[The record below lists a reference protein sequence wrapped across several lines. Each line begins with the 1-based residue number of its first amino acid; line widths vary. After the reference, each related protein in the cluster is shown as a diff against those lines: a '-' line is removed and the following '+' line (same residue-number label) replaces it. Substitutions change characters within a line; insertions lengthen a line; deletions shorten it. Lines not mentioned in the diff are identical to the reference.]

1 MPRMTVQDKIQP
13 GARLGRYTVERRVEV
28 PEIAATLYLLRH
40 ELGARH
46 AHVARDDD
54 NLSFG
59 VLFPTVPQDST
70 GVAHILEHVALMG
83 SRHYPVSDPFFA
95 MIPRSLSTFMNAMT
109 ASDWTVYPFS
119 TRNEKDFFNLL
130 GVYLDA
136 SFFPLLREDSFRRD
150 GHRFE
155 FKDPAD
161 KTSELTMQGVVYNEM
176 KGAMASAGSV
186 LYRALGKALYP
197 DLTYAN
203 NSGGEPKDIPGLTYE
218 NLKAFHAAHYHPSN
232 AFFFTYGNLPLERFL
247 EPIEAQVMSQF
258 QPLELDVS
266 IPDQPLFDAPRQE
279 EVAYP
284 SSDTA
289 HGAQVLLAWKLG
301 HSFDTYQN
309 VLWNVLSDVLLGNPG
324 APLHRALIESGLGSA
339 LADGS
344 GYNDSFREAAFA
356 AGLKGL
362 PAGQAEA
369 VQALV
374 LDTLRDI
381 ADDGIPDELIDSA
394 VHQYEIAQKEVSNA
408 GYPYGLKLMFRV
420 LGPWLYG
427 GDPASGLN
435 IGAELARLASERA
448 GGRVFEPMLQSLLEN
463 THRVTLAL
471 NPDPELAERQ
481 AEGERQM
488 VAELSA
494 GFTEADRDRIVAE
507 ALRLQALQEQPD
519 DEGALPTLS
528 VEDIPAEVARPAY
541 ALAQEGQV
549 TVGRVP
555 QPTSGLVYLDVQMRL
570 DHLTDGQLDAL
581 PLYAYALTRSGAAG
595 EDYVALAQR
604 IEAVS
609 GGVSAGAGVG
619 TGPARLDDLRPSFTL
634 GGKALS
640 RNAGAFVAL
649 LHDLLTAPE
658 FTAERLSAL
667 VRQRV
672 SGLKAAVVGNGQAFA
687 GRLAGAQ
694 VSPAGALDE
703 RQGGLS
709 HLHWLQGLE
718 GERLEALPG
727 QFKAIQSAL
736 LAAPARVCLTATPED
751 VSLDLSPIT
760 ELFGAPTP
768 AAPFRAEL
776 APRVPQARTADTPV
790 AFNVQSWQTVPY
802 THHDSPAL
810 MVLSRLLRSEYLLRE
825 LREKGGAYGA
835 HASFDARDGVFTLGS
850 YRDPHIGR
858 TYEVY
863 QGVADFLAGELEAR
877 VLTES
882 ILSASKSLDPLTS
895 PDTVGRLRFFGDQA
909 GYTPEVQEAYKAGLL
924 AVTLDDLRRV
934 YREHLQEGEPAYA
947 LVAGHDPNPD
957 TERLGLRFEVQSA
970 T

>member
-1 MPRMTVQDKIQP
+1 MRRMTVQEKVQP
-13 GARLGRYTVERRVEV
+13 GARIGRYTVERRIEV

-46 AHVARDDD
+46 AHVVRDDD

-59 VLFPTVPQDST
+59 VLFPTVPSDST

-83 SRHYPVSDPFFA
+83 SQHYPVSDPFFA

-119 TRNEKDFFNLL
+119 TRNERDFFNLL

-136 SFFPLLREDSFRRD
+136 TFFPLLREDSFRRD

-203 NSGGEPKDIPGLTYE
+203 NSGGEPRDIPGLTYD

-232 AFFFTYGNLPLERFL
+232 AFFFTYGNLPIERFL
-247 EPIEAQVMSQF
+247 EPIEAQVMSAF
-258 QPLELDVS
+258 QPHALDVS
-266 IPDQPLFDAPRQE
+266 IPDQPPFEAPRDA
-279 EVAYP
+279 EVTYP
-284 SSDTA
+284 SSDTE
-289 HGAQVLLAWKLG
+289 HGAQVLVAWKLG
-301 HSFDTYQN
+301 YSFDTYQN

-324 APLHRALIESGLGSA
+324 APLHRTLIESGLGSA

-344 GYNDSFREAAFA
+344 GYNDGFRESAFA

-362 PAGQAEA
+362 PAGQARA
-369 VQALV
+369 VESLV
-374 LDTLRDI
+374 LDTLRRI
-381 ADDGIPDELIDSA
+381 ADEGIPDELIDSA
-394 VHQYEIAQKEVSNA
+394 VHQFEIAQKEVSNA

-427 GDPASGLN
+427 GDPASGLS
-435 IGAELARLASERA
+435 IGEELERLAKERA
-448 GGRVFEPMLQSLLEN
+448 QGRVFEPMIRTLLEN

-471 NPDPELAERQ
+471 NPDPGLAERQ
-481 AEGERQM
+481 EADERAM
-488 VAELSA
+488 VARLSA
-494 GFTEADRDRIVAE
+494 DFTEEDRDRIVTE

-519 DEGALPTLS
+519 DTDALPTLS
-528 VEDIPAEVARPAY
+528 VEDIPADVARPEY
-541 ALAQEGQV
+541 SVAQEGHV

-555 QPTSGLVYLDVQMRL
+555 QPTSGLVYLDVQLRL
-570 DHLTDGQLDAL
+570 DHFTDEMLDAL
-581 PLYAYALTRSGAAG
+581 PLYAYALTRSGVAG
-595 EDYVALAQR
+595 QDYVALAQR

-619 TGPARLDDLRPSFTL
+619 TGPERLDDLRPSFTL

-649 LHDLLTAPE
+649 VRDLLTAPE
-658 FTAERLSAL
+658 FTAERLTAL

-703 RQGGLS
+703 RQGGLT

-718 GERLEALPG
+718 GERLEATLAL
-727 QFKAIQSAL
+727 FAAIQRAL
-736 LAAPARVCLTATPED
+736 LTSPARVCLTATPED
-751 VSLDLSPIT
+751 VNLDLSPIT
-760 ELFGAPTP
+760 SVIEAPAQATP
-768 AAPFRAEL
+768 FQAAL

-802 THHDSPAL
+802 THPDSPAL

-835 HASFDARDGVFTLGS
+835 HATFDARDGVFMLGS
-850 YRDPHIGR
+850 YRDPHIAR
-858 TYEVY
+858 TFEVY
-863 QGVADFLAGELEAR
+863 RNVGAFLAGDLEAR

-909 GYTPEVQEAYKAGLL
+909 GYTPQVQEAYKAGLL
-924 AVTLDDLRRV
+924 AVTLEDLRRV
-934 YREHLQEGEPAYA
+934 YREHLQEGQPAFA
-947 LVAGHDPNPD
+947 LVAGRDPNPD
-957 TERLGLRFEVQSA
+957 TERLGLTFEVQSA